1 MSTQTKQRGQKL
13 LLKANS
19 NLHKGQLD
27 PKGQLDQRGQ
37 LDDLVWEYKIIVID
51 FIIL

>member
-19 NLHKGQLD
+19 NLHKD
-27 PKGQLDQRGQ
+27 QLDQRGQ